1 MLQTGQQA
9 PTFELPGAGGGRID
23 THGLTEYTD
32 NGWAVVVVFYPFDFH
47 PTCTSQMCTL
57 RDSEALS
64 LLENTV
70 VLGVSTDGAY
80 SHRAFAE
87 QHRIDFPLL
96 SDSDGRVAEAYGVR
110 ADEMNDHRG
119 VARSAVFVI
128 DPDAPSSTRGKVR
141 RRTTSRI
148 LRPSNTP
155 CGVTA
160 ASANCQTGSR
170 ICETA
175 DNNDYLS
182 VTQLP
187 IRSRAFIW

>member
-1 MLQTGQQA
+1 MLQTGQTA

-23 THGLTEYTD
+23 THGLAEYAN

-47 PTCTSQMCTL
+47 PVCTSQMCTL

-70 VLGVSTDGAY
+70 VLGISTDSVY

-110 ADEMNDHRG
+110 AEEIDDHRG
-119 VARSAVFVI
+119 VARSAVFVV
-128 DPDAPSSTRGKVR
+128 DPD
-141 RRTTSRI
+141 RI
-148 LRPSNTP
+148 VQYAWRSE
-155 CGVTA
+155 
-160 ASANCQTGSR
+160 
-170 ICETA
+170 ETA
-175 DNNDYLS
+175 DEPDLEAVEHAARCHSDKCELPDGKSYL
-182 VTQLP
+182 
-187 IRSRAFIW
+187 